1 MPLSLIELDRAD
13 RLRIWSVST
22 SQQDA
27 DVVRRYLRTFATRD
41 LDELRTVVADDV
53 EMYGAG
59 QFARGRHYVEAAVM
73 APGLTVV
80 DQQVVELHSAGHRVT
95 VAGTNTYRQDSTG
108 KTAVQSFCKMYQ
120 VEGGKIVRFW
130 GEADL
135 FGLLRGLDMLPGTVL
150 EFA

>member
-1 MPLSLIELDRAD
+1 MGTGDP
-13 RLRIWSVST
+13 
-22 SQQDA
+22 DA
-27 DVVRRYLRTFATRD
+27 DVVRRYLHTFATRD
-41 LDELRTVVADDV
+41 LDELRAVVAEDV

-59 QFARGRHYVEAAVM
+59 QFARGRQTVEDAVT

-80 DQQVVELHSAGHRVT
+80 DQQILELHPAGHQVT

-120 VEGGKIVRFW
+120 VDSGKIIRFW

-135 FGLLRGLDMLPGTVL
+135 FGLLRGLGILPDTEL
-150 EFA
+150 TIT

>member
-1 MPLSLIELDRAD
+1 M
-13 RLRIWSVST
+13 ST
-22 SQQDA
+22 GDPDA

-41 LDELRTVVADDV
+41 LDELRAVMADEV

-59 QFARGRHYVEAAVM
+59 QFARGRQAVEDAVM
-73 APGLTVV
+73 TPGLTVV
-80 DQQVVELHSAGHRVT
+80 DQQIVELYSAGHRVT

-120 VEGGKIVRFW
+120 VDGGKIVRFW

-135 FGLLRGLDMLPGTVL
+135 FGLLRDLGILPGAEPTIT
-150 EFA
+150 